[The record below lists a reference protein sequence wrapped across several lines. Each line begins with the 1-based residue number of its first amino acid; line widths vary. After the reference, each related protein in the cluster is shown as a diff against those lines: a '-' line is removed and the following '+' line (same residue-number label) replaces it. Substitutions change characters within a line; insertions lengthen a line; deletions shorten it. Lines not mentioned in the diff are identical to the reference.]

1 MVIATL
7 LLGAAGPNLL
17 VHKQRDAF
25 SHWLAALMLEPPGH
39 LVPVLR
45 WFTAMLLCLWNKRW
59 TGSFVCFLND
69 GEVNDRTP
77 YTRAVQ
83 RQF

>member
-25 SHWLAALMLEPPGH
+25 SHWLAALMLEPPGTTWPPGACLAMVH
-39 LVPVLR
+39 RNAALLMEQEVDRVLR
-45 WFTAMLLCLWNKRW
+45 MFP
-59 TGSFVCFLND
+59 
-69 GEVNDRTP
+69 E
-77 YTRAVQ
+77 
-83 RQF
+83 